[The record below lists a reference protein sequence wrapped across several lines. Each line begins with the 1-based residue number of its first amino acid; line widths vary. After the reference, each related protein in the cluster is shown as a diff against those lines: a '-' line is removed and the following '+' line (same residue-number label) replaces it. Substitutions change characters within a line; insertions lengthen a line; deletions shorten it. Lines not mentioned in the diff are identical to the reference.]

1 MSNSLPVRAHRI
13 ARFLIVFTLSFLTIT
28 PAFAGGPSC
37 QNLIDNVNRG
47 LESQAALVESS
58 KEVENLAF
66 HEILGF
72 TKLSSQEQKQVLE
85 HLENQAISSLEM
97 MVKPNLDVQQTL
109 GVWIKGIEDRLAS
122 SGQMT
127 VMEHTALTYLLSKDF
142 FKSADQSL
150 NMQIQIENMLK
161 QSWLRLTGEEVHS
174 DELLRPLPLKIR
186 MRMSRQ
192 ELIFHQASF
201 QPSGRIVKSTG
212 QSKGRLGAAAGL
224 VIAAAFHFTGSDTMS
239 GLVIG
244 YLGATLSEHIVHK
257 YFGHSN
263 PRVKSMTQRLGW
275 LGRTIN
281 ATVFSHNVV
290 HHGLTYKKNHVTQ
303 FADAEAEAALIK
315 QLQDHYKIG
324 DSELSGLI
332 RSKYGAS
339 LTDEGVLQGLA
350 MTAPVYLSLSYLMGF
365 DSVGTLALMAPTAAY
380 IGLSKVVHPYVHMT
394 RTEMKAKAPLLV
406 RWFLTSRYGEWM
418 SRHHWI
424 HHNGGGGNYNLLHLG
439 NLGGDAM
446 LGDLRSPNLET
457 LFRMREEDLVGARW
471 D

>member
-1 MSNSLPVRAHRI
+1 MTYSSLKLPYFFKSFFICFVAF
-13 ARFLIVFTLSFLTIT
+13 FLNTSL
-28 PAFAGGPSC
+28 AFAGPMSC
-37 QNLIDNVNRG
+37 QKLIDQINLGVGAVETN
-47 LESQAALVESS
+47 LESS
-58 KEVENLAF
+58 KDAENLAF
-66 HEILGF
+66 NEILGF
-72 TKLSSQEQKQVLE
+72 TKLNPQSQKEVLR
-85 HLENQAISSLEM
+85 HLESEAISALEM
-97 MVKPNLDVQQTL
+97 MVKPDVNVDQALAT
-109 GVWIKGIEDRLAS
+109 WIKGIEDRLAAT
-122 SGQMT
+122 GQMT
-127 VMEHTALTYLLSKDF
+127 VMEHTALTYLLTKDF

-150 NMQIQIENMLK
+150 NTQIQIENMLK
-161 QSWLRLTGEEVHS
+161 QSWLRLTGEEVNS
-174 DELLRPLPLKIR
+174 GDLLRPLPLKIR

-192 ELIFHQASF
+192 ELIFHEASF
-201 QPSGRIVKSTG
+201 QPSGRIVKSDRKP
-212 QSKGRLGAAAGL
+212 KGRLGAVAGL
-224 VIAAAFHFTGSDTMS
+224 VAAAAFHFTGSDTMS

-244 YLGATLSEHIVHK
+244 YLGATLSEHIIHK

-263 PRVKSMTQRLGW
+263 ARVKSISQRLGW
-275 LGRTIN
+275 LGRTLN

-303 FADAEAEAALIK
+303 FADAEAEAQLI
-315 QLQDHYKIG
+315 QRLQDHFKIG

-350 MTAPVYLSLSYLMGF
+350 LTAPVYLSLSYLMGF
-365 DSVGTLALMAPTAAY
+365 DSMGTLALMAPTAAY

-439 NLGGDAM
+439 HLGGDAM
-446 LGDLRSPNLET
+446 LGELRSPNLEA